1 MESSPDMTLRESRL
15 FALAQA
21 TKRDLNGSCNQ
32 AHARTSHGFLD
43 CVCMSQSHNSQ
54 KRRAASAAVISNS
67 PRPRMLPQFPD
78 PVSSLTP
85 FDVKLVCECAGIRN
99 RSPARLRR
107 LAGTVRCQI
116 CALCTPPFP
125 MKSGMAR
132 KRSSLQVFDLQ

>member
-1 MESSPDMTLRESRL
+1 MTLRESRL
-15 FALAQA
+15 FFLYQA

-43 CVCMSQSHNSQ
+43 FVSMGQSHNSQ

-78 PVSSLTP
+78 PASLD
-85 FDVKLVCECAGIRN
+85 FDVKLVRECAGIRN
-99 RSPARLRR
+99 RSPARLQR

-125 MKSGMAR
+125 MNSGMDR

>member
-1 MESSPDMTLRESRL
+1 MTLRESRQ
-15 FALAQA
+15 FSQYQA

-32 AHARTSHGFLD
+32 AHAPTSHGFLD
-43 CVCMSQSHNSQ
+43 FVSMGQSHNSQ

-67 PRPRMLPQFPD
+67 PKPRMLPQFPD
-78 PVSSLTP
+78 PVSSLTRL
-85 FDVKLVCECAGIRN
+85 DVKLVRECAGIRN
-99 RSPARLRR
+99 RSPARLRK

>member
-15 FALAQA
+15 FFQYQA

-43 CVCMSQSHNSQ
+43 FVSMSQSHNSQ